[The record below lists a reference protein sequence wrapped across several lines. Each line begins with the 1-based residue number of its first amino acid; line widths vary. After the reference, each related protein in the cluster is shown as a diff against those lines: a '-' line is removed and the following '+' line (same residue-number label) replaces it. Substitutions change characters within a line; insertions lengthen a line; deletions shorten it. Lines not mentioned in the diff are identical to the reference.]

1 MLTVRDEY
9 LYLLLADGVLALHA
23 CVVAF
28 IVGGLAM
35 VLIGNRLHWRWV
47 NGLRFR
53 LLHLGAIVFV
63 VVESWLDLVCP
74 LTSLE
79 MRLRAQAGQAS
90 YSDSFIGHWL
100 QQLIYYDAPAWVFV
114 LIYTL
119 FAALV
124 ALSWWRFPPTAG
136 ARRKPQ

>member
-1 MLTVRDEY
+1 MLTVSEKF
-9 LYLLLADGVLALHA
+9 LYQLLADGVLALHVA
-23 CVVAF
+23 VVVF

-35 VLIGNRLHWRWV
+35 ILVGNLRHWRWV

-53 LLHLGAIVFV
+53 LLHLGAILFV
-63 VVESWLDLVCP
+63 VVESWLDLICP

-79 MRLRAQAGQAS
+79 MRLRAQAGQGS
-90 YSDSFIGHWL
+90 YSESFIGHWL
-100 QQLIYYDAPAWVFV
+100 QQLLYYDAPAWVFV

-124 ALSWWRFPPTAG
+124 ALSWWRFPPAT
-136 ARRKPQ
+136 ARRKG